1 MLLQLSNNFLNK
13 LQQKALSE
21 RLATVCTLRK
31 HNTEIS
37 RPLFQHQKQSH
48 TCYAYIYKVF
58 SNQKKGVNRFRNYQ
72 REGVEEEISKSES
85 QSFTL
90 VSTLASVNA

>member
-21 RLATVCTLRK
+21 RLATVCSHT

-37 RPLFQHQKQSH
+37 RPLFQHKKQSH
-48 TCYAYIYKVF
+48 TCCAYIYEVF